1 MKSDEPEIE
10 RAAPIEPGWRERLWA
25 VGAAAGRLLETRKVI
40 FQEELAEK
48 GGLLGKAFV
57 GIFLALLFAILA
69 GLLLTALL
77 AAVFSKLL
85 GSSILGILAT
95 LVLYVG
101 VAALAGWIGVKK
113 LSVVRPFEFPAT
125 RREIDRDLEAVKK
138 AARVGQPRTEE
149 KPEPTGP
156 PAPGG
161 GTFRRD
167 ASEETAREIE
177 ARLREGAG

>member
-1 MKSDEPEIE
+1 MKTDETEIE
-10 RAAPIEPGWRERLWA
+10 GTAPFEPGWRERLWA
-25 VGAAAGRLLETRKVI
+25 VGAAAGRVLETRKAI

-48 GGLLGKAFV
+48 GGLVGKAFI
-57 GIFLALLFAILA
+57 GIFFALLFAILA

-77 AAVFSKLL
+77 AAVLSKLF

-113 LSVVRPFEFPAT
+113 LSRVRPFEFPAT
-125 RREIDRDLEAVKK
+125 RNEVDRDLDAVKR
-138 AARVGQPRTEE
+138 AAGIGQPRQAEA
-149 KPEPTGP
+149 PGP
-156 PAPGG
+156 PGPGG
-161 GTFRRD
+161 VATSSRD
-167 ASEETAREIE
+167 ASDETAREIE